1 MTSLKLKL
9 ASFDW
14 LEIRILLMKD
24 FKNKDLYEFYVQ
36 IYLHD
41 MYVPYMSFFSI
52 CFYQRKRMQR
62 NVTEI
67 NDFLAGTS
75 NPN

>member
-24 FKNKDLYEFYVQ
+24 FKNKDLHEFYVQ

-41 MYVPYMSFFSI
+41 MYVPYISFFSYV
-52 CFYQRKRMQR
+52 FTKE
-62 NVTEI
+62 NVC
-67 NDFLAGTS
+67 NGM
-75 NPN
+75 